1 MIFVGL
7 KFQIF
12 REPRKSNQVDQVLTD
27 FAAAVNAAKKNPSA
41 KPNGALLFSVVGKQK
56 KLGFLLKV
64 SSKI

>member
-1 MIFVGL
+1 MIFTIKFKVFCL

-41 KPNGALLFSVVGKQK
+41 KPNGALLFSVVGK
-56 KLGFLLKV
+56 
-64 SSKI
+64 